1 VIGSVNKKLDYLIT
15 NDTDTNSSKM
25 KKTIELNDAFM
36 SAGLDRKIIILNEQD
51 LINMIEVK

>member
-1 VIGSVNKKLDYLIT
+1 VNKKLDYLIT

-36 SAGLDRKIIILNEQD
+36 SVGSDRKIIILNEQD